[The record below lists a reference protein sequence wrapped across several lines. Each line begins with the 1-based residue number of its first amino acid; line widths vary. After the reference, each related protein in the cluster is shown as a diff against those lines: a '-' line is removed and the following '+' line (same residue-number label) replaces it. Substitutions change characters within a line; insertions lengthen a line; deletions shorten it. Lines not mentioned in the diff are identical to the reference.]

1 MFKVNS
7 KDTKMTYRRRF
18 GVFIVDFEQISQIV
32 ATFPLLTLEY
42 VNAGWERIFHWRCS
56 SETYVGP
63 CQTSMTEI
71 FAEIVND

>member
-32 ATFPLLTLEY
+32 VRFLLLTFKY
-42 VNAGWERIFHWRCS
+42 VNTGWERIFH
-56 SETYVGP
+56 
-63 CQTSMTEI
+63 
-71 FAEIVND
+71 